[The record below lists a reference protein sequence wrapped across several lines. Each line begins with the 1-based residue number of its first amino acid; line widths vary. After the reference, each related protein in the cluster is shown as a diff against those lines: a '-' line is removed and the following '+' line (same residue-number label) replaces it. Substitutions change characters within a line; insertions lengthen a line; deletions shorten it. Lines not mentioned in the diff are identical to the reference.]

1 MTDDD
6 LDDLLAA
13 RDRKALPR
21 QAKAAETARLR
32 LRTMVQ
38 DTRLPETEVARLVG
52 VDRMTIRRWR
62 GKR

>member
-13 RDRKALPR
+13 RDRKALAR